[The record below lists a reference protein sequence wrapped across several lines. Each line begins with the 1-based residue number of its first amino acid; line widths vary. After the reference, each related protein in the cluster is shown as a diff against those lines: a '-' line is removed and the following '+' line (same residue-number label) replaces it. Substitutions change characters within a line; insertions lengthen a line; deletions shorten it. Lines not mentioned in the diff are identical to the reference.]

1 MPLPWLPRAST
12 CPGTPETRPLAGCPP
27 PTPGLLLGEL
37 DVAVPPWLIQRQL
50 SMQGGPSQV
59 CVRAC
64 ACAAL
69 TCRLLTEVFVCTQ
82 ASELRGPPALPPLPS
97 EPRPCLRHLSDL
109 AVFHCLLP
117 TDPAGLPAWTLFQPP
132 HPSLPFPA
140 QHPGIAMGPYGPSLP
155 KWTFGWAGQEPPHGL
170 STRKG
175 WPSGVSRPPPQAFP
189 AGKHPASACAS
200 YRCCR
205 PCLSI
210 RLSVCVSVTVR
221 EGGLQAGMG

>member
-1 MPLPWLPRAST
+1 MA
-12 CPGTPETRPLAGCPP
+12 E
-27 PTPGLLLGEL
+27 
-37 DVAVPPWLIQRQL
+37 PPWQIQRQL
-50 SMQGGPSQV
+50 SVQGGPSQV

-132 HPSLPFPA
+132 LPYLPCAASWDSHGPLWTLPSQVNIWLGRPGAPTRTEYQEGAAIRGIQTPSPGFPCR
-140 QHPGIAMGPYGPSLP
+140 GTPS
-155 KWTFGWAGQEPPHGL
+155 E
-170 STRKG
+170 RM
-175 WPSGVSRPPPQAFP
+175 
-189 AGKHPASACAS
+189 C
-200 YRCCR
+200 
-205 PCLSI
+205 
-210 RLSVCVSVTVR
+210 
-221 EGGLQAGMG
+221 

>member
-1 MPLPWLPRAST
+1 
-12 CPGTPETRPLAGCPP
+12 
-27 PTPGLLLGEL
+27 
-37 DVAVPPWLIQRQL
+37 
-50 SMQGGPSQV
+50 MQGGPSQV

-132 HPSLPFPA
+132 LPSLPCAASWDSHGPLGTLPSQVDIWLGRPGAPTRTECQEGAAIRGIKTPSPGFPFRET
-140 QHPGIAMGPYGPSLP
+140 PS
-155 KWTFGWAGQEPPHGL
+155 E
-170 STRKG
+170 RM
-175 WPSGVSRPPPQAFP
+175 
-189 AGKHPASACAS
+189 C
-200 YRCCR
+200 
-205 PCLSI
+205 
-210 RLSVCVSVTVR
+210 
-221 EGGLQAGMG
+221 

>member
-1 MPLPWLPRAST
+1 MPLPWLPRAYT

-37 DVAVPPWLIQRQL
+37 DVAVPPWQIQRQL
-50 SMQGGPSQV
+50 SVQGGPSQV

-132 HPSLPFPA
+132 LPSLPCA
-140 QHPGIAMGPYGPSLP
+140 ASWDSHGPLWTLPSQVDIWL
-155 KWTFGWAGQEPPHGL
+155 AGQEPPHGL

-175 WPSGVSRPPPQAFP
+175 RPSGVSRPPPQAFP
-189 AGKHPASACAS
+189 AGEHPASACAS

-221 EGGLQAGMG
+221 EGGLQAGVG